1 MLRAI
6 WLLIL
11 LALGVWAAL
20 FLRQMGG
27 NVEISVGQTFIGIPV
42 WLGLLALV
50 VGFVVLHGILSAWKS
65 LRGWPARM
73 RARRAER
80 HRRDGDAAVTRALV
94 ALAAGTPDQART
106 EIRRARSL
114 LGDTPHTLL
123 LTAEA
128 ERMAGRND
136 AANEAFRALVA
147 REDGKFL
154 GLRGLLRDA
163 MQREDWPT
171 AQRLARE
178 AEAAQPGAEW
188 VKTERA
194 ALALRTRDWREA
206 LALSPPGQLTGH
218 RRAALALA
226 AAMQEPDATKAA
238 TLEKEA
244 LSADPRFAPAALAVA
259 RRQAAE
265 GSPRRAKTTLQ
276 TAWTAAPHPDLAT
289 AYLGEEVDALARVKS
304 AEALTHDNRG
314 HPESRLVLGRTALAA
329 GLTGRARAELEGLV
343 SSGQA
348 DRRAYLAMVDMD
360 AVELGDSAAGRAA
373 EAKWLRLAAAAPP
386 EPRWQCLSCGTAHK
400 AWEPLCESCGTPGRI
415 EWTGGAPVVDPG
427 AAKGGAVATA

>member
-11 LALGVWAAL
+11 LGLGVWAAL

-27 NVEISVGQTFIGIPV
+27 IVEITVGNTFIGVPV

-73 RARRAER
+73 RARREAR

-94 ALAAGTPDQART
+94 ALAAGTPDQARL
-106 EIRRARSL
+106 EIRRARNL

-136 AANEAFRALVA
+136 AANQAFRLLSQ

-163 MQREDWPT
+163 MQREDWPA

-178 AEAAQPGAEW
+178 AEAAQPGAAW
-188 VKTERA
+188 VREERA
-194 ALALRTRDWREA
+194 ALALRTRDWKEA
-206 LALSPPGQLTGH
+206 LALSPSEQLTGH

-226 AAMQEPDATKAA
+226 AAMQDPETASA
-238 TLEKEA
+238 LEKQA
-244 LSADPRFAPAALAVA
+244 LSADPGFAPAALAVA

-265 GSPRRAKTTLQ
+265 GSPRRAKSTLQ
-276 TAWTAAPHPDLAT
+276 AAWKVAPHPDLAE
-289 AYLGEEVDALARVKS
+289 AYLADESDALARVKG
-304 AEALTHDNRG
+304 AEALTHENRT

-329 GLTGRARAELEGLV
+329 GLTGRARAELEALV
-343 SSGQA
+343 SSGSA

-373 EAKWLRLAAAAPP
+373 EAKWLRAAAAAPA
-386 EPRWQCLSCGTAHK
+386 EPRWQCLSCGTTHAK
-400 AWEPLCESCGTPGRI
+400 WEPVCEECGTPGRI
-415 EWTGGAPVVDPG
+415 EWTGGA
-427 AAKGGAVATA
+427 AAKGGSVVTT

>member
-11 LALGVWAAL
+11 LGLGVWAAL
-20 FLRQMGG
+20 YLRQMGG
-27 NVEISVGQTFIGIPV
+27 IVEITVGNTFIGIPV

-50 VGFVVLHGILSAWKS
+50 VGFVVLHGLLSAWKS
-65 LRGWPARM
+65 LRGWPARI

-94 ALAAGTPDQART
+94 ALAAGTPDQARL
-106 EIRRARSL
+106 EIRRARGL

-136 AANEAFRALVA
+136 AANEAFRALA
-147 REDGKFL
+147 GREDGKFL

-163 MQREDWPT
+163 MQREDWPA

-178 AEAAQPGAEW
+178 AEAAQPGAAW
-188 VKTERA
+188 VKEERA
-194 ALALRTRDWREA
+194 ALALRTQDWREA
-206 LALSPPGQLTGH
+206 LALSPPDQLTGH

-226 AAMQEPDATKAA
+226 AAMQDPETASS
-238 TLEKEA
+238 LEKQA
-244 LSADPRFAPAALAVA
+244 LSADPGFAPAALAVA
-259 RRQAAE
+259 RRQVAD
-265 GSPRRAKTTLQ
+265 GSPRRARSTLQ
-276 TAWTAAPHPDLAT
+276 AAWKVSPHPDIAE
-289 AYLGEEVDALARVKS
+289 AYLADESDPLARVKA
-304 AEALTHDNRG
+304 AESLTHENRT
-314 HPESRLVLGRTALAA
+314 HPESRLILGRTALAA
-329 GLTGRARAELEGLV
+329 GLTGRARAELEALV
-343 SSGQA
+343 NSGVA

-373 EAKWLRLAAAAPP
+373 EAKWLRAAAAAPP
-386 EPRWQCLSCGTAHK
+386 EPRWQCLNCGTVHRK
-400 AWEPLCESCGTPGRI
+400 WEPVCEACGTPGRI
-415 EWTGGAPVVDPG
+415 EWTGGVQ
-427 AAKGGAVATA
+427 KTGAVATT

>member
-11 LALGVWAAL
+11 LGLGVWAAL

-27 NVEISVGQTFIGIPV
+27 IVEITVGNTFIGVPV

-65 LRGWPARM
+65 LRGWPARI
-73 RARRAER
+73 RARREAR

-94 ALAAGTPDQART
+94 ALAAGTPDQARL
-106 EIRRARSL
+106 EIRRARNL

-136 AANEAFRALVA
+136 AANQAFRLLSQ

-163 MQREDWPT
+163 MQREDWPA

-178 AEAAQPGAEW
+178 AEAAQPGAAW
-188 VKTERA
+188 VREERA
-194 ALALRTRDWREA
+194 ALALRTRDWKEA
-206 LALSPPGQLTGH
+206 LALSPSERLTGH

-226 AAMQEPDATKAA
+226 AAMQDPETASA
-238 TLEKEA
+238 LEKQA
-244 LSADPRFAPAALAVA
+244 LSADPGFAPAALAVA

-265 GSPRRAKTTLQ
+265 GSPRRAKSTLQ
-276 TAWTAAPHPDLAT
+276 AAWKAAPHPDLAE
-289 AYLGEEVDALARVKS
+289 AYLADEADALARVKA
-304 AEALTHDNRG
+304 AEALTHENRT

-329 GLTGRARAELEGLV
+329 GLTGRARAELEALV
-343 SSGQA
+343 SSGSA

-373 EAKWLRLAAAAPP
+373 EAKWLRAAAAAPV
-386 EPRWQCLSCGTAHK
+386 EPRWQCLACGTTHGK
-400 AWEPLCESCGTPGRI
+400 WEPICEECGTPGRI
-415 EWTGGAPVVDPG
+415 EWTGGA
-427 AAKGGAVATA
+427 AAKGGAVVTT

>member
-11 LALGVWAAL
+11 LVLGVWAAL

-27 NVEISVGQTFIGIPV
+27 NVEISVGNTFIGVPV
-42 WLGLLALV
+42 WLGLLVLV
-50 VGFVVLHGILSAWKS
+50 VGFVVLHGLLSAWKS
-65 LRGWPARM
+65 LRGWPARL
-73 RARRAER
+73 RARRAAR

-94 ALAAGTPDQART
+94 ALAAGTPDQARL
-106 EIRRARSL
+106 EIRRARGL

-136 AANEAFRALVA
+136 AANEAFRLLSQ

-163 MQREDWPT
+163 MQREDWPA

-178 AEAAQPGAEW
+178 AEAAQPGAAW
-188 VKTERA
+188 VREERA
-194 ALALRTRDWREA
+194 ALAFRTRDWKEA

-226 AAMQEPDATKAA
+226 AAMQDPDTASS
-238 TLEKEA
+238 LEKQA
-244 LSADPRFAPAALAVA
+244 LSAEPGFAPAALAVA
-259 RRQAAE
+259 RRLAGE
-265 GSPRRAKTTLQ
+265 GSPRRAKAALQ
-276 TAWTAAPHPDLAT
+276 AAWAASPHPDIAEAFLAD
-289 AYLGEEVDALARVKS
+289 EPDALARVKA
-304 AEALTHDNRG
+304 AETLTHENRT

-329 GLTGRARAELEGLV
+329 GLTGRARAELEALV

-360 AVELGDSAAGRAA
+360 AVELGDSAAGRMA
-373 EAKWLRLAAAAPP
+373 EAKWLRAAASAPP
-386 EPRWQCLSCGTAHK
+386 EPRWQCLNCGTVHRK
-400 AWEPLCESCGTPGRI
+400 WEPICEECSTPGRI
-415 EWTGGAPVVDPG
+415 EWTGGG
-427 AAKGGAVATA
+427 AAKGGAVATT

>member
-11 LALGVWAAL
+11 LAVGVWAAL

-27 NVEISVGQTFIGIPV
+27 TVEISVGSTFIGIPV
-42 WLGLLALV
+42 WLGLLVLV

-65 LRGWPARM
+65 IRGWPARL

-94 ALAAGTPDQART
+94 ALAAGTPDQARL
-106 EIRRARSL
+106 EIRRARGL

-136 AANEAFRALVA
+136 AANEAFRALAA
-147 REDGKFL
+147 RDDGKFL

-163 MQREDWPT
+163 MQREDWPA

-178 AEAAQPGAEW
+178 AEAAQPGAAW
-188 VKTERA
+188 VKEERA

-206 LALSPPGQLTGH
+206 LALSPPGQLSGH
-218 RRAALALA
+218 RRAALALSAALQEPEPAKA
-226 AAMQEPDATKAA
+226 AA
-238 TLEKEA
+238 LEKEA
-244 LSADPRFAPAALAVA
+244 LSADPGFAPAALAVA
-259 RRQAAE
+259 RRQTAE

-276 TAWTAAPHPDLAT
+276 TAWTVAPHPDLAA
-289 AYLGEEVDALARVKS
+289 AYLGEEADALARVKA
-304 AEALTHDNRG
+304 AEALTHDNRA

-343 SSGQA
+343 SSGTA

-360 AVELGDSAAGRAA
+360 AVELGDSAVGRAA
-373 EAKWLRLAAAAPP
+373 EAKWLRAAAAAPP
-386 EPRWQCLSCGTAHK
+386 EPRWQCLSCGTGHS
-400 AWEPLCESCGTPGRI
+400 AWEPLCEACGTPGRI
-415 EWTGGAPVVDPG
+415 EWTG
-427 AAKGGAVATA
+427 AASAKAEKGAVTAAG

>member
-1 MLRAI
+1 MIRAI

-11 LALGVWAAL
+11 LGLGVWAAL

-27 NVEISVGQTFIGIPV
+27 IVEITVGNTFIGIPV

-50 VGFVVLHGILSAWKS
+50 VGFVVLHGLLSAWKS
-65 LRGWPARM
+65 LRGWPARI

-80 HRRDGDAAVTRALV
+80 HRRDGDTAVTRALV
-94 ALAAGTPDQART
+94 ALAAGTPDQARL
-106 EIRRARSL
+106 EIRRARGL

-136 AANEAFRALVA
+136 AANEAFRALAA

-163 MQREDWPT
+163 MQREDWPA

-178 AEAAQPGAEW
+178 AEAAQPGAAW
-188 VKTERA
+188 VKEERA

-206 LALSPPGQLTGH
+206 LALSPSDQLTGH

-226 AAMQEPDATKAA
+226 AAMQDPETASS
-238 TLEKEA
+238 LEKQA
-244 LSADPRFAPAALAVA
+244 LSADPGFAPAALAVA

-265 GSPRRAKTTLQ
+265 GSPRRAKSTLQ
-276 TAWTAAPHPDLAT
+276 AAWKVAPHPDIAE
-289 AYLGEEVDALARVKS
+289 AYLADETDALARVKA
-304 AEALTHDNRG
+304 AESLTHENRT

-329 GLTGRARAELEGLV
+329 GLTGRARAELEALV
-343 SSGQA
+343 ASGNA

-373 EAKWLRLAAAAPP
+373 EAKWLRAAAAAPP
-386 EPRWQCLSCGTAHK
+386 EPRWQCLNCGTVHPK
-400 AWEPLCESCGTPGRI
+400 WEPVCEACATPGRI
-415 EWTGGAPVVDPG
+415 EWTGGAQKSG
-427 AAKGGAVATA
+427 TVATT

>member
-1 MLRAI
+1 MFRAI

-11 LALGVWAAL
+11 LGLGVWAAL

-27 NVEISVGQTFIGIPV
+27 IVEITVGNTFIGIPV

-50 VGFVVLHGILSAWKS
+50 VGFVVLHGLLSAWKS
-65 LRGWPARM
+65 LRGWPARI

-94 ALAAGTPDQART
+94 ALAAGTPDQARL
-106 EIRRARSL
+106 EIRRARGL

-136 AANEAFRALVA
+136 AANEAFRALAA

-163 MQREDWPT
+163 MQREDWPA

-178 AEAAQPGAEW
+178 AEAAQPGAAW
-188 VKTERA
+188 VKEERA

-206 LALSPPGQLTGH
+206 LALSPSDQLTGH

-226 AAMQEPDATKAA
+226 AAMQDPETASS
-238 TLEKEA
+238 LEKQA
-244 LSADPRFAPAALAVA
+244 LSADPGFAPAALAVA

-265 GSPRRAKTTLQ
+265 GSPRRAKSTLQ
-276 TAWTAAPHPDLAT
+276 ATWKAAPHPDIAE
-289 AYLGEEVDALARVKS
+289 AYLADETDALARVKA
-304 AEALTHDNRG
+304 AESLTHENRT

-343 SSGQA
+343 ASGNA

-373 EAKWLRLAAAAPP
+373 EAKWLRAAAAAPP
-386 EPRWQCLSCGTAHK
+386 EPRWQCLNCGTVHPK
-400 AWEPLCESCGTPGRI
+400 WEPVCEACATPGRI
-415 EWTGGAPVVDPG
+415 EWTGGAQ
-427 AAKGGAVATA
+427 KGGTVATT

>member
-6 WLLIL
+6 WLLVL
-11 LALGVWAAL
+11 LGLGVWAAL

-27 NVEISVGQTFIGIPV
+27 AVEITVGNTFIGIPV

-50 VGFVVLHGILSAWKS
+50 VGFVVLHGLLSGWKS

-73 RARRAER
+73 RARREAR

-94 ALAAGTPDQART
+94 ALAAGTPDQARL
-106 EIRRARSL
+106 EIRRARGL

-128 ERMAGRND
+128 ERMAGRNE
-136 AANEAFRALVA
+136 AANEAFRLLSQ
-147 REDGKFL
+147 RDDGKFL

-163 MQREDWPT
+163 MQREDWPA

-178 AEAAQPGAEW
+178 AEAAQPGAAW
-188 VKTERA
+188 VREERA

-206 LALSPPGQLTGH
+206 LALSPPDQLGGH

-226 AAMQEPDATKAA
+226 AAMQEPEPALAA
-238 TLEKEA
+238 SLEKQA
-244 LSADPRFAPAALAVA
+244 LSAEPGFTPAALAVA

-276 TAWTAAPHPDLAT
+276 AAWTAAPHPDLAE
-289 AYLGEEVDALARVKS
+289 AYLKDEADALGRVKA
-304 AEALTHDNRG
+304 AEALTHQNRG

-343 SSGQA
+343 SSGTA

-373 EAKWLRLAAAAPP
+373 EAKWLRAAAAAPP
-386 EPRWQCLSCGTAHK
+386 EPRWQCLACGTTHRT
-400 AWEPLCESCGTPGRI
+400 WEPVCEECGTPGRV
-415 EWTGGAPVVDPG
+415 EWTGGA
-427 AAKGGAVATA
+427 ASKSGAVAAT

>member
-27 NVEISVGQTFIGIPV
+27 NVEITVGNTFIGVPV

-50 VGFVVLHGILSAWKS
+50 VGFVVLHGLLSGWKS
-65 LRGWPARM
+65 LRNWPARI

-94 ALAAGTPDQART
+94 ALAAGTPDQARL
-106 EIRRARSL
+106 EIRRARGY

-136 AANEAFRALVA
+136 AANQAFRQLAQ

-163 MQREDWPT
+163 MQREDWPA

-178 AEAAQPGAEW
+178 AEAVQPGAAW
-188 VKTERA
+188 VREERA
-194 ALALRTRDWREA
+194 ALAFRTRDWKEA
-206 LALSPPGQLTGH
+206 LALSPPDQLTGH

-226 AAMQEPDATKAA
+226 AAMQDPETASY
-238 TLEKEA
+238 LEKQA
-244 LSADPRFAPAALAVA
+244 LAADPSFAPAALAVA

-265 GSPRRAKTTLQ
+265 GSPRRAKATLQ
-276 TAWTAAPHPDLAT
+276 AAWAAAPHPDLAE
-289 AYLGEEVDALARVKS
+289 AYLKDEPDALARVKA
-304 AEALTHDNRG
+304 AEALTHENRT
-314 HPESRLVLGRTALAA
+314 HPESRLVLGRTALEA
-329 GLTGRARAELEGLV
+329 GLTGRARAELEALIN
-343 SSGQA
+343 SGQA

-360 AVELGDSAAGRAA
+360 QVELGESAAGRNA
-373 EAKWLRLAAAAPP
+373 EAKWLRAAAEAPP
-386 EPRWQCLSCGTAHK
+386 EPRWQCLACGTAHRK
-400 AWEPLCESCGTPGRI
+400 WEPVCEACETPGRV
-415 EWTGGAPVVDPG
+415 EWTGAVQ
-427 AAKGGAVATA
+427 KTGAVATT